1 MAKQVEFEISPGLQ
15 KFMRAMSGAI
25 RTASL
30 FDRDMRDL
38 NGTIKAVDKTIDKL
52 DGSKINVKTTAD
64 TGSIDRAQGKV
75 DALGRTSPK
84 ITAQTDDSAIDRTA
98 GKISAL
104 TSTPDVTIQT
114 DDSAVD
120 RSQGKIDAVDGA
132 TPKVTVQADDSA
144 LRGLQQ
150 QIASLNTTATLTL
163 AVDLAGRAKN
173 VFTSTPVLGG
183 IQDQQM
189 AENVLQTSPGTDAA
203 EGMAAVGAVFAQ
215 NWGESRVE
223 IAGVVAQID
232 RLSGSE
238 EDLAGAASAMYE
250 LTAGGRELE
259 EVMRSASVLVTTG
272 VAGSFREAADL
283 LAGGFTGPAGTAED
297 FLDTISE
304 YTPQLEEIQTS
315 GAGFIAF
322 LNEGIAQGAFNTDKL
337 ADSFKEANV
346 RIQEAVAMSEGPA
359 FEALT
364 RVGMTDEAEA
374 YASGEITGGEFFE
387 GLTAAIAAE
396 GSDFDLF
403 EIFGSGAEDLGAT
416 VFQNIDWTSLDTE
429 GAFAGAA
436 AEYGATMTDTLGDDW
451 KTLMRTLEEQFLGVV
466 DGWTGGI
473 DTWVAETRTK
483 IQTLGAELRAGTGL
497 PEALEIALEVPG
509 LADKIRDFEASIG
522 NFVIELQLVV
532 ASVLEFLGKGDAA
545 GSIRTAV
552 ADQAANQLEYEIK
565 FADDQEE
572 VTAAIQ
578 RAIDRG
584 VDSPALAD
592 SISQVATEMVGEGLT
607 AEATALLDTLTEM
620 GRGVVVEIASTGLYG
635 GPMQW
640 ETITVPVDPELT
652 PEAAAAYAE
661 QVALVSDEALTLK
674 SELGPTAGVRV
685 TKTSLMPEIDLTAA
699 QAAVDQAV
707 IDAGEIATLQA
718 AWDVLT
724 SLTGD
729 LIVTSDVGTGEQG
742 LGFENLIDFTG
753 ANGEILRF
761 KDQTLLDFNATQT
774 GVTTEVDTM
783 VTNTEAAFGEMAFAA
798 DTSVADVNEAAA
810 LLLLDLQTN
819 GPLVV
824 DELEAIETAYEG
836 VGQAAYDAWVATG
849 GSEGSYPSGVPGR
862 ARGGPVSAGEPYVVG
877 ERGQEL
883 FVPGS
888 DGVILPA
895 GVTAA
900 LMSLPGLMG
909 GGGSTVVNN
918 TSIVVNTNINSQGT
932 AQLMSGAGRIARSI
946 RGM

>member
-1 MAKQVEFEISPGLQ
+1 
-15 KFMRAMSGAI
+15 
-25 RTASL
+25 
-30 FDRDMRDL
+30 
-38 NGTIKAVDKTIDKL
+38 
-52 DGSKINVKTTAD
+52 
-64 TGSIDRAQGKV
+64 
-75 DALGRTSPK
+75 
-84 ITAQTDDSAIDRTA
+84 
-98 GKISAL
+98 
-104 TSTPDVTIQT
+104 
-114 DDSAVD
+114 
-120 RSQGKIDAVDGA
+120 
-132 TPKVTVQADDSA
+132 
-144 LRGLQQ
+144 
-150 QIASLNTTATLTL
+150 
-163 AVDLAGRAKN
+163 
-173 VFTSTPVLGG
+173 
-183 IQDQQM
+183 
-189 AENVLQTSPGTDAA
+189 
-203 EGMAAVGAVFAQ
+203 
-215 NWGESRVE
+215 
-223 IAGVVAQID
+223 
-232 RLSGSE
+232 
-238 EDLAGAASAMYE
+238 
-250 LTAGGRELE
+250 
-259 EVMRSASVLVTTG
+259 
-272 VAGSFREAADL
+272 
-283 LAGGFTGPAGTAED
+283 
-297 FLDTISE
+297 
-304 YTPQLEEIQTS
+304 
-315 GAGFIAF
+315 
-322 LNEGIAQGAFNTDKL
+322 
-337 ADSFKEANV
+337 
-346 RIQEAVAMSEGPA
+346 
-359 FEALT
+359 
-364 RVGMTDEAEA
+364 
-374 YASGEITGGEFFE
+374 
-387 GLTAAIAAE
+387 
-396 GSDFDLF
+396 
-403 EIFGSGAEDLGAT
+403 
-416 VFQNIDWTSLDTE
+416 
-429 GAFAGAA
+429 
-436 AEYGATMTDTLGDDW
+436 
-451 KTLMRTLEEQFLGVV
+451 
-466 DGWTGGI
+466 
-473 DTWVAETRTK
+473 
-483 IQTLGAELRAGTGL
+483 
-497 PEALEIALEVPG
+497 
-509 LADKIRDFEASIG
+509 
-522 NFVIELQLVV
+522 
-532 ASVLEFLGKGDAA
+532 
-545 GSIRTAV
+545 
-552 ADQAANQLEYEIK
+552 
-565 FADDQEE
+565 
-572 VTAAIQ
+572 
-578 RAIDRG
+578 
-584 VDSPALAD
+584 
-592 SISQVATEMVGEGLT
+592 
-607 AEATALLDTLTEM
+607 
-620 GRGVVVEIASTGLYG
+620 
-635 GPMQW
+635 MQW